1 MKPVPFDYHA
11 PTSISAAIKLLTSL
25 PNARL
30 LAGGQ
35 SLVPMLNLRAAA
47 PDHLIDLGQVPGLSG
62 IRETKTGIEIG
73 AITTQR
79 EVELSVLVRAQCPL
93 LTEAVGHVGHQQTRN
108 RGTIGGSICHFDP
121 GAERPV
127 AAAVLDAVITIEG
140 PNGTRTVDFKDFAV
154 GYLSTVVEPEE
165 IMTQIA
171 FSRAPP
177 QEGFAFLEFNQ
188 RPADFAIVSVAVT
201 LAMNRNKIAKL
212 RIAIG
217 GVHYAPIRLQDIE
230 AALQDAPFNDE
241 AIESV
246 VQAASKLP
254 CDGDDVSP
262 ANFRQHVAGV
272 LVRRAMRSAA
282 LRARGKNG

>member
-1 MKPVPFDYHA
+1 MKSVPFDYHV
-11 PTSISAAIKLLTSL
+11 PTSVPAAIKLLTSL

-35 SLVPMLNLRAAA
+35 SLLPMLNLRIAAF
-47 PDHLIDLGQVPGLSG
+47 DHLIDLSQVPGLTG
-62 IRETKTGIEIG
+62 IRETKTGLEIG
-73 AITTQR
+73 ATTTQR
-79 EVELSVLVRAQCPL
+79 EVERSALVRAQCPL

-121 GAERPV
+121 GAELPV
-127 AAAVLDAVITIEG
+127 AAAVLDAIITIEG
-140 PNGTRTVDFKDFAV
+140 PQGTRTIDFKDFAT
-154 GYLSTVVEPEE
+154 GYLTTVVEPDE

-201 LAMNRNKIAKL
+201 LAMDRNKIAKL
-212 RIAIG
+212 RIAVG

-230 AALQDAPFNDE
+230 TTLQDASFNDE
-241 AIESV
+241 AIEAA
-246 VQAASKLP
+246 VQAASELP
-254 CDGDDVSP
+254 CYGDDVNP

-272 LVRRAMRSAA
+272 LVRRAMRRAA
-282 LRARGKNG
+282 LHARGKHD